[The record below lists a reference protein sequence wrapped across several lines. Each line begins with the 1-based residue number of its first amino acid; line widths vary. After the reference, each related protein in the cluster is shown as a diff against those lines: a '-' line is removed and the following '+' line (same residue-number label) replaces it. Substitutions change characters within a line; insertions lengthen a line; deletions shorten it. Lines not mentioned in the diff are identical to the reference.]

1 MRFIISMTLLTA
13 LLGGCGGGG
22 KSDKAACEFLQGVD
36 TSTDRE
42 GLKEAA
48 DMAESAELRQALTS
62 LYEQSPPE
70 GVEDLPAM
78 EGALDQ
84 IGTVFSICSSE
95 GVTFTD

>member
-1 MRFIISMTLLTA
+1 MRFIVSMTLLTA
-13 LLGGCGGGG
+13 LLVGCGGGG

-36 TSTDRE
+36 SSNDPE

-48 DMAESAELRQALTS
+48 DMAESAELQLAMTS
-62 LYEQSPPE
+62 LYEQIPPD

-84 IGTVFSICSSE
+84 VGAIYSICSSE